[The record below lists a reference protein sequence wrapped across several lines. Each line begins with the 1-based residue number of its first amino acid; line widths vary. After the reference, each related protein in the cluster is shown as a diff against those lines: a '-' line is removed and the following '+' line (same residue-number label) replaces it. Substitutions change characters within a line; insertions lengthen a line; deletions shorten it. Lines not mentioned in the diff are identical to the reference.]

1 MLKSSLIKIWR
12 GSYESEG
19 QKSDLQDIKLLYKAR
34 EAAIKLFND
43 YISIT
48 Y

>member
-12 GSYESEG
+12 GRYESER
-19 QKSDLQDIKLLYKAR
+19 QKRDLQDIKL

-43 YISIT
+43 YVSIT

>member
-12 GSYESEG
+12 GRYESER
-19 QKSDLQDIKLLYKAR
+19 QKRDLQDIKLLYKTR

-43 YISIT
+43 YVPIT

>member
-1 MLKSSLIKIWR
+1 MNPKGKKR
-12 GSYESEG
+12 
-19 QKSDLQDIKLLYKAR
+19 DLQDIKLLYKAR

-43 YISIT
+43 YVSIT